1 MPGSTPHPS
10 SWPRFLIYTLK
21 IRNRRNPQRISNL
34 QFSNLYKIGAFSLY
48 RLGRSL
54 LSPPPCL
61 LAPLPPAL
69 VLIAKWGI
77 RTEPN
82 LRKINDMRISNRP
95 KTPFHQVGLL
105 GGRSFSSDIAPP
117 ACSGVLTPEACRLI
131 SNRELQLL
139 EAPVSYRKQRTGT
152 PSNRE
157 KRRFHCFRP
166 LHLRSSVFI
175 CGFKILAPGVERA
188 SSLGGES

>member
-21 IRNRRNPQRISNL
+21 FRNRRNPQRISNL
-34 QFSNLYKIGAFSLY
+34 HFSNLYKIGAFSLD

-61 LAPLPPAL
+61 FAPLPPAL
-69 VLIAKWGI
+69 VLIAKWGV

-82 LRKINDMRISNRP
+82 LHKINDIRISNRP
-95 KTPFHQVGLL
+95 KTPFDQAGLL
-105 GGRSFSSDIAPP
+105 GGRSLPVGRQGFSSDIAPA
-117 ACSGVLTPEACRLI
+117 ACSGVLTPEAYRLI

-139 EAPVSYRKQRTGT
+139 EAPVSYRKQRAGT
-152 PSNRE
+152 RSNRE
-157 KRRFHCFRP
+157 KTRFHCFRP
-166 LHLRSSVFI
+166 VHLRSSVFI
-175 CGFKILAPGVERA
+175 CGFKILALGVE
-188 SSLGGES
+188 S